1 MPQDKSNKDDAVAI
15 SPYRQYS
22 DGSAKTVTVPAGD
35 QKTGT
40 VTYTTGGTKKEAE
53 KSGGQGGTADSPN
66 TAANTAA
73 RNAALGNPPS
83 GGGNKATSAAAAPA
97 AAAAAPSHIMQLSGL
112 AYLSS
117 PEEFNAYANTLDSW
131 SRYLSIVNSQSQY
144 VMTVDKIG
152 PDGIPTFKQMLGPD
166 NQPIPQSQYALNMQQ
181 IDRLKNQD
189 IIDMANTSGKIKDP
203 ETGKWIQTPDAI
215 VKMAQSDQ
223 YKQQAELTKQEAL
236 KTIAETAYISG
247 AQTDLTRNQS
257 NLVTAQTTYTNEQQ
271 KELARRYELDRQ
283 NALAQ
288 AVADPR
294 RSVEAA
300 MMMQLYGANQ
310 GGMPVGT
317 SGYSAQGMAQQA
329 PQYTQQPPQY
339 MPAQGF
345 AGGTQAQVAQPVNS
359 GPPAQAPA
367 WAWAGGQDQGGM
379 TRAAVMPQD
388 QGGMVRAAVL
398 PNNYYANLSPEYIA
412 YQQKK
417 REFVQQMK
425 SAGKSPEE
433 ISSAFAQQFPAS
445 QDDISVMG
453 TSPMPQ
459 DQIPSQFMRQGWPS
473 ATGQVSS
480 TDAANGVGGYSAGQ
494 LAQNRQNTAYV
505 VNPNLAAALQ
515 GQYVPGAGNKSGSYG
530 QVTTIAGAA
539 PRGGNYGKINP
550 VSYRNM
556 DEDTRARYGSLALAN
571 QGMSEQDLAKRQ
583 RVALPG
589 ASASGGGTRL

>member
-83 GGGNKATSAAAAPA
+83 GGGDKATSAAAAP

-166 NQPIPQSQYALNMQQ
+166 NKPIPQSQYALNKQQ

-215 VKMAQSDQ
+215 VKIAQSDQ

-367 WAWAGGQDQGGM
+367 WAWAGGQNQGEM
-379 TRAAVMPQD
+379 VRAAVMPEGQD
-388 QGGMVRAAVL
+388 GMYRAAVL
-398 PNNYYANLSPEYIA
+398 PDNYYSMREQLSRQEDLVRQNEANQMRGAVPEGMQA
-412 YQQKK
+412 P
-417 REFVQQMK
+417 
-425 SAGKSPEE
+425 SA
-433 ISSAFAQQFPAS
+433 
-445 QDDISVMG
+445 
-453 TSPMPQ
+453 
-459 DQIPSQFMRQGWPS
+459 WPS
-473 ATGQVSS
+473 PTGQVSS

>member
-83 GGGNKATSAAAAPA
+83 GGGDKATSAAAAPAAAA

-166 NQPIPQSQYALNMQQ
+166 NKPIPQSQYALNMQQ

-271 KELARRYELDRQ
+271 RELARRYELDRQ

-367 WAWAGGQDQGGM
+367 WAWAGGQGQDGM
-379 TRAAVMPQD
+379 NRAAVMPQD
-388 QGGMVRAAVL
+388 QGEMTRAAVMPKGQDGMYRAAVL
-398 PNNYYANLSPEYIA
+398 PDNYYSILEQSSRQNEANQMRGAMPEGM
-412 YQQKK
+412 QTP
-417 REFVQQMK
+417 
-425 SAGKSPEE
+425 SA
-433 ISSAFAQQFPAS
+433 
-445 QDDISVMG
+445 
-453 TSPMPQ
+453 
-459 DQIPSQFMRQGWPS
+459 WPS
-473 ATGQVSS
+473 PTGQVSS

>member
-83 GGGNKATSAAAAPA
+83 GGGDKATSAAAAPA

-131 SRYLSIVNSQSQY
+131 GRYLSIVNSQSEY
-144 VMTVDKIG
+144 IMTVDKIG
-152 PDGIPTFKQMLGPD
+152 PDGIPTFKRMLGPD
-166 NQPIPQSQYALNMQQ
+166 NQPIPQSQYALAKQQ

-189 IIDMANTSGKIKDP
+189 IIDAANLSGKIKDP
-203 ETGKWIQTPDAI
+203 ETAKWIQTPDAI
-215 VKMAQSDQ
+215 VKAAQSDQ
-223 YKQQAELTKQEAL
+223 YKAQAELTKQEAL

-367 WAWAGGQDQGGM
+367 WAWAGGQGQDGM
-379 TRAAVMPQD
+379 NRAAVMPQD
-388 QGGMVRAAVL
+388 QGEMTRAAVMPKGQDGMVHAAVL
-398 PNNYYANLSPEYIA
+398 PKNYYSILEQSSRQNEANQMRGAMPEGM
-412 YQQKK
+412 QTP
-417 REFVQQMK
+417 
-425 SAGKSPEE
+425 SA
-433 ISSAFAQQFPAS
+433 
-445 QDDISVMG
+445 
-453 TSPMPQ
+453 
-459 DQIPSQFMRQGWPS
+459 WPS
-473 ATGQVSS
+473 PTGQVSS

>member
-1 MPQDKSNKDDAVAI
+1 MQI
-15 SPYRQYS
+15 
-22 DGSAKTVTVPAGD
+22 
-35 QKTGT
+35 
-40 VTYTTGGTKKEAE
+40 
-53 KSGGQGGTADSPN
+53 QGMSF
-66 TAANTAA
+66 
-73 RNAALGNPPS
+73 
-83 GGGNKATSAAAAPA
+83 
-97 AAAAAPSHIMQLSGL
+97 
-112 AYLSS
+112 LSS
-117 PEEFNAYANTLDSW
+117 PAAFNAYANTLDSW
-131 SRYLSIVNSQSQY
+131 GRYLSIVNSQSEY
-144 VMTVDKIG
+144 IMTVDKIG
-152 PDGIPTFKQMLGPD
+152 PDGIPTFKRMLGPD
-166 NQPIPQSQYALNMQQ
+166 NQPIPQSQYALAKQQ

-189 IIDMANTSGKIKDP
+189 IIDAANLSGKIKDP
-203 ETGKWIQTPDAI
+203 ETAKWIQTPDAI
-215 VKMAQSDQ
+215 VKAAQSDQ
-223 YKQQAELTKQEAL
+223 YKAQAELTKQEAL

-257 NLVTAQTTYTNEQQ
+257 NLAAAQTTYTNEQQ

-317 SGYSAQGMAQQA
+317 SGYSAQGIAQQA
-329 PQYTQQPPQY
+329 PQYMQQPSQY

-359 GPPAQAPA
+359 GPPTQAPA

-379 TRAAVMPQD
+379 TRAAVMPEG
-388 QGGMVRAAVL
+388 QGSVTRAAVMPEGQGSVTRAAVL
-398 PNNYYANLSPEYIA
+398 PDNYYSMLE
-412 YQQKK
+412 Q
-417 REFVQQMK
+417 
-425 SAGKSPEE
+425 
-433 ISSAFAQQFPAS
+433 SSRQNEATR
-445 QDDISVMG
+445 MG
-453 TSPMPQ
+453 ATPMPQ
-459 DQIPSQFMRQGWPS
+459 DQIPSQFMGQGWPS
-473 ATGQVSS
+473 PTGQVSS

-583 RVALPG
+583 RIALPG
-589 ASASGGGTRL
+589 ASASGGGSRL